1 MFRLVSFARG
11 FILLTV
17 TEGYCLKRYM
27 AYLLRLRKQNEVE
40 AKNKYYYNLLYE
52 ALPPAAVS
60 SHQRSINDK
69 SISSIINQLS
79 ESGKETF

>member
-1 MFRLVSFARG
+1 
-11 FILLTV
+11 
-17 TEGYCLKRYM
+17 M

-60 SHQRSINDK
+60 SSAKYSI
-69 SISSIINQLS
+69 LR
-79 ESGKETF
+79 EFLV